1 MHCPE
6 INGLTFDQ
14 SSLDALEEIR
24 QKKELGNLLTTV
36 LAGSVWVKIFIGRTG
51 LANPFGIGWTIGKTQ
66 WGVWSES
73 MMASGLIVSKSIS
86 NIARSQAATH
96 SGKEFKFWEA
106 MMYGCGH

>member
-14 SSLDALEEIR
+14 SSIEALEKIG
-24 QKKELGNLLTTV
+24 QVKELGNLLTTA

-51 LANPFGIGWTIGKTQ
+51 LANPFGIGWQVNHYQ
-66 WGVWSES
+66 WGVWAEA
-73 MMASGLIVSKSIS
+73 MKASGPIVSKVIS
-86 NIARSQAATH
+86 DIAFRQAELH

>member
-6 INGLTFDQ
+6 ISGLTFDQ

-24 QKKELGNLLTTV
+24 QKKELGKVLATV

-51 LANPFGIGWTIGKTQ
+51 LANPFGIGWSIGRYE
-66 WGVWSES
+66 WEIWAES
-73 MMASGLIVSKSIS
+73 MIASGPIVSKSIRD
-86 NIARSQAATH
+86 IAYRQAETH

>member
-1 MHCPE
+1 MHCPD
-6 INGLTFDQ
+6 IDGLTFDQ

-24 QKKELGNLLTTV
+24 QVKKLGNILATV

-51 LANPFGIGWTIGKTQ
+51 LANPFGIGWSISRYE
-66 WGVWSES
+66 WEVWAEA
-73 MMASGLIVSKSIS
+73 MKASNPIVSGRIQQ
-86 NIARSQAATH
+86 IAFRQAEIH

>member
-6 INGLTFDQ
+6 ISGLTFDQ

-24 QKKELGNLLTTV
+24 QKKELGNLLATV

-51 LANPFGIGWTIGKTQ
+51 LSNPLGIGWSISRYE
-66 WGVWSES
+66 WEIWAES
-73 MMASGLIVSKSIS
+73 MRASGLIVSKVIS
-86 NIARSQAATH
+86 NIARRQAEIH